1 MSAVIGLF
9 PSGTVPVT
17 DHAAAFWASSGCGDL
32 AWAHCIFF
40 CCSHL
45 ATSRFGFA
53 SIRARTGKVSGGR
66 RKAWSASCGWKHRC
80 LPPSRP
86 DPGRGEPAGAGGGAG
101 LAVPAR
107 GRASTPA
114 RAAADPPESTVVIN
128 RPFSEMM
135 PPVGA
140 GMRTEPG
147 GAGKCPRDRA
157 SQEGPPARFSPHRP
171 RLPSPPGATEA
182 FSARKEL

>member
-17 DHAAAFWASSGCGDL
+17 DHAAAFWVSSGCGDL

-66 RKAWSASCGWKHRC
+66 RKAWSASCGCKHRC

-86 DPGRGEPAGAGGGAG
+86 DSGRGEPAGAGGGAG

-135 PPVGA
+135 PARGRGNA
-140 GMRTEPG
+140 HRTRGCGEMPPG
-147 GAGKCPRDRA
+147 PGISG
-157 SQEGPPARFSPHRP
+157 GPPARFSPHRP
-171 RLPSPPGATEA
+171 RLSSPPGATEA
-182 FSARKEL
+182 FSARKGL